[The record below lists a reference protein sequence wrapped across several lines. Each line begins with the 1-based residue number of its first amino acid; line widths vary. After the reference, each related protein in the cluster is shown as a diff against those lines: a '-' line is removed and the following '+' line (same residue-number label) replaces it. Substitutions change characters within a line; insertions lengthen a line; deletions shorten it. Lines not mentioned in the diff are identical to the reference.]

1 MGAGR
6 AAAGRDG
13 EVEALRQAVARAS
26 ATGSPQV
33 VEVHGEPGIGKTALL
48 DELARIALERSFEV
62 VSGRAGEYE
71 RGVPFGIVAEALGGL
86 KPDDTTQALLDSL
99 TPEGAPGEAGVGGG
113 AHRYRLHRA
122 VRRTLGRR
130 ARPSGLVVLL
140 DDVHWADEDSLELVE
155 SLLLDLPE
163 APLVVAVAYRGHQVP
178 AGLPAALGRT
188 RAEVVRLAP
197 GPLVE
202 RDVAVLLPDVPAR
215 RRELLTR
222 VSGGN
227 PLYLDALARLDERA
241 LGALDREHTDPE
253 DLPRRLGALLTG
265 ELRGLAPDRLRVAH
279 AAAVAGDTAEVGL
292 LVAVAGMPED
302 EVFAAVDE
310 LTELGVLRP
319 VGGRFRFRH
328 PLVRAAA
335 YQSAG
340 PAWRIGAHRRAEEH
354 LRAHGGSLALRA
366 HHTSRAARRDDVAVG
381 TLVDA
386 AVVAVDSAPASA
398 AGWLRTAL
406 ELLPEGHVRS
416 AELRVL
422 LARVVGL
429 AERLPE
435 SRRILHGVL
444 EAAAGPGRREAV
456 RFSAVADRL
465 LGRFDESKALLEAEL
480 AGGREAAGRGAL
492 LVELAATEVLRGATG
507 VCSELAREAVVDGR
521 ERGDRGQEAAASMLV
536 GLTALQDGDA
546 EAARGWA
553 RAAVRLVDGLPDTA
567 LRDHL
572 HVLPPLGW
580 LELRL
585 GERGDAE
592 RHLRRGEEVALA
604 TGRAHVRPYLRV
616 VVADVAASG
625 GELARA
631 VEVAEEAHEAAE
643 GLGSPELA
651 AMAVAARI
659 EPVLWRRGPTAALDL
674 AEEGRPRSAWWAQE
688 ADAGIASVL
697 VRAGELR
704 RAGELAGRYV
714 AGGRGGGGGGGGSG
728 SGGGVG
734 RVRGLAAV
742 RWCGVLA
749 VCRAG
754 GGAWNEALGLAEH
767 AVRLAEELGIAFQRG
782 EAALARA
789 GVLAACGRLAES
801 VDEAGVAVEWFGE
814 AGAPLQVA
822 LGHDRA
828 AASLAAAGDFEAAR
842 AAYGRAKSGYSACG
856 ALWLSGR
863 VRAGESR
870 LGARAPRPRRPEA
883 VGTVESLSGREREV
897 ARLVSEGLTNRE
909 IAERLSLSAKT
920 VEAHLAR
927 VFTKLGVR
935 SRVGVVQRLSGRG

>member
-6 AAAGRDG
+6 AAAGRDV
-13 EVEALRQAVARAS
+13 EVEALRQAVARA
-26 ATGSPQV
+26 AGTGSPQV

-48 DELARIALERSFEV
+48 DELAVLALERSFEV

-99 TPEGAPGEAGVGGG
+99 TPEGAPGEAGQAGV

-140 DDVHWADEDSLELVE
+140 DDVHWADVASLELLE

-163 APLVVAVAYRGHQVP
+163 APLVVAVAYRAHQVP

-188 RAEVVRLAP
+188 RAEVTRLAP
-197 GPLVE
+197 APLVE

-241 LGALDREHTDPE
+241 LAALDREHTDPE

-265 ELRGLAPDRLRVAH
+265 ELRDLAPDRLRVAH

-292 LVAVAGMPED
+292 LVAVAGLPED

-319 VGGRFRFRH
+319 SGGRFRFRH

-340 PAWRIGAHRRAEEH
+340 AAWRIGAHRRAEEH
-354 LRAHGGSLALRA
+354 LRACGGPLALRA

-406 ELLPEGHVRS
+406 ELLPEGDGRS
-416 AELRVL
+416 AGLRVL
-422 LARVVGL
+422 LARAVGL

-444 EAAAGPGRREAV
+444 DSAVPDRREAV

-465 LGRFDESKALLEAEL
+465 LGRFDESRALLEAEL
-480 AGGREAAGRGAL
+480 AAGGTGGGRGPL
-492 LVELAATEVLRGATG
+492 LVELAATEVLRGDTAS
-507 VCSELAREAVVDGR
+507 CAALAREAVVDGR

-536 GLTALQDGDA
+536 GLTSLQDGDA
-546 EAARGWA
+546 GAARTWA
-553 RAAVRLVDGLPDTA
+553 ASAVRLVDGLPDTA

-585 GERGDAE
+585 GAREDAE

-616 VVADVAASG
+616 VVADLAASR
-625 GELARA
+625 GELAVA
-631 VEVAEEAHEAAE
+631 VETAEEAHEAAE
-643 GLGSPELA
+643 ALGSPELA

-674 AEEGRPRSAWWAQE
+674 AEEGRPRSGWWARE
-688 ADAGIASVL
+688 MDAAVAVAL

-704 RAGELAGRYV
+704 RAGELAGRHAG
-714 AGGRGGGGGGGGSG
+714 AGGTRA
-728 SGGGVG
+728 
-734 RVRGLAAV
+734 RGLASV

-749 VCRAG
+749 VCQAG

-767 AVRLAEELGIAFQRG
+767 AVRVADELGIAFQRG

-801 VDEAGVAVEWFGE
+801 VDEAGVAVERFGE
-814 AGAPLQVA
+814 AEAPLQVA
-822 LGHDRA
+822 LGHERA
-828 AASLAAAGDFEAAR
+828 ASSLAAAGDFEAAR
-842 AAYGRAKSGYSACG
+842 AAFGRAKSGFSACG
-856 ALWLSGR
+856 ALWLLGR

-883 VGTVESLSGREREV
+883 VGTVEALSGREREV
-897 ARLVSEGLTNRE
+897 ARLVGEGLTNRE

>member
-33 VEVHGEPGIGKTALL
+33 VEVHGEPGIGKTVLL
-48 DELARIALERSFEV
+48 DELARIALERAFEV

-99 TPEGAPGEAGVGGG
+99 TPEGAPGEAGAGGG

-140 DDVHWADEDSLELVE
+140 DDVHWADEASLELVE

-178 AGLPAALGRT
+178 AGLPSALGRT

-197 GPLVE
+197 GPRVE

-253 DLPRRLGALLTG
+253 DLPRRVGALLTG
-265 ELRGLAPDRLRVAH
+265 ELRDLAPDRLRVAH

-386 AVVAVDSAPASA
+386 AVVAMDSAPASA

-406 ELLPEGHVRS
+406 ELLPEGDGRS
-416 AELRVL
+416 AGLRVL
-422 LARVVGL
+422 LARAVGL

-444 EAAAGPGRREAV
+444 DVAGPDRREAV

-480 AGGREAAGRGAL
+480 AGVGLAGGGLAGGGLAGGGLAAGGGGVAGGEVGGGGRVPL
-492 LVELAATEVLRGATG
+492 LVELAATEVLRGDTG
-507 VCSELAREAVVDGR
+507 ACSELAREAVVDGR

-546 EAARGWA
+546 EAAREWT

-585 GERGDAE
+585 GAREEAE
-592 RHLRRGEEVALA
+592 RHLRRGEEIALA

-616 VVADVAASG
+616 VVADCAAWG
-625 GELARA
+625 GEIVKAS
-631 VEVAEEAHEAAE
+631 ETAEKAHEDAVA
-643 GLGSPELA
+643 LGSPELA
-651 AMAVAARI
+651 AMAVAAQI

-674 AEEGRPRSAWWAQE
+674 AEEGRPRSGWWARE
-688 ADAGIASVL
+688 ADSAIASAL
-697 VRAGELR
+697 LHAGELR

-714 AGGRGGGGGGGGSG
+714 
-728 SGGGVG
+728 GVG
-734 RVRGLAAV
+734 SSRGRGLAAV

-749 VCRAG
+749 VAKAG

-767 AVRLAEELGIAFQRG
+767 AVRVAEELGIAFQRG

-801 VDEAGVAVEWFGE
+801 VDEAGVAVERFGE

-863 VRAGESR
+863 VRAGDSR

-883 VGTVESLSGREREV
+883 VGTVES
-897 ARLVSEGLTNRE
+897 
-909 IAERLSLSAKT
+909 
-920 VEAHLAR
+920 
-927 VFTKLGVR
+927 
-935 SRVGVVQRLSGRG
+935 